1 MTLQS
6 PLILASEDG
15 DLEKVLELIANN
27 EDPNPHTVKFNVIVL
42 RLVLKYVCIHLFKD
56 STPLKEACSGGYLDI
71 ASALLR
77 AGADPNL
84 VTDVSYNLV
93 IHTGNQVGIYIP
105 SVKINH

>member
-1 MTLQS
+1 MC
-6 PLILASEDG
+6 
-15 DLEKVLELIANN
+15 VY
-27 EDPNPHTVKFNVIVL
+27 IV
-42 RLVLKYVCIHLFKD
+42 FKD

-93 IHTGNQVGIYIP
+93 IHTGNQVGIYLVLKLIID
-105 SVKINH
+105 SV